1 MLALLLP
8 PRLDNAYHGSRIA
21 PWLMGLVLLVKSL
34 QSVMSIFAGATVAA
48 NADGVPL
55 DSYGPAA
62 AQTVIAL
69 FALLGAARL
78 PFYALCVL
86 ALARY
91 RSAIP
96 LMLSLFALDYVV
108 RTLSLYYLP
117 IERTANTGGLVVNQ
131 VLFVV
136 MLVALVL
143 SLRRRGDAARD
154 RAS

>member
-21 PWLMGLVLLVKSL
+21 PLLMGLVLLVKSL

-78 PFYALCVL
+78 PFYALCALV
-86 ALARY
+86 LARY

-108 RTLSLYYLP
+108 RTLALYFLP